1 MRLSLDQIESD
12 QDSISLRFDL
22 LAKSQGGCAPQAY
35 HGADY
40 DIQLKCDG
48 RVQAQRRVD
57 GCSRNGHI
65 LRVSRLH
72 DGKHTFQTRVRAVT
86 DMKWSLWSAPMDV
99 MLGDAEYND
108 NARPVGHFLNE
119 DSNDSLTSS
128 LRSVKGMLVAS
139 PGSVCLDSSVFDAA
153 EEECLVVLQVSSFK
167 YPWYLL

>member
-48 RVQAQRRVD
+48 HVQAQRRVD

-86 DMKWSLWSAPMDV
+86 DMKWSPWSAPMDV

-108 NARPVGHFLNE
+108 NVSGHFLYE

-128 LRSVKGMLVAS
+128 LRSVKGMLVTS
-139 PGSVCLDSSVFDAA
+139 PGSVCLDSSVFDAG
-153 EEECLVVLQVSSFK
+153 EEECLVVLQVSSK
-167 YPWYLL
+167 YPSFLL